1 MNKIKILSAFLCALL
16 MGFTS
21 CANDTEESTNDYQ
34 PNVSAAREL
43 TVGMADNATNSKS
56 KSTTSRSIVNPTLG
70 NMWQYG
76 DAFLAYNLTDGG
88 EHSMLTAENAGIQ
101 TKIRG
106 KVTCKQGDD
115 IAMFFPYMNA
125 STVTEVTGDKS
136 KLSLELSG
144 QTGDLTETV
153 DNYNTITNYDFSW
166 GKIENVKA
174 VGSKASGNVQMQKR
188 YAVLHLK
195 FECEGQQ
202 VKNITSV
209 KLTNIAGKAV
219 MNLQTGELENTTD
232 KAGFT
237 VTPKTAV
244 NELNVIVFAQS
255 NFNPTFSVETNSGKT
270 YGVKITHNLN
280 IINGGYY
287 DLNVLV
293 DDTTPWIDIHGIK
306 WGRYNLQYDPS
317 VTEEGWVSGYSLT
330 KNPWDYFYTEPSGLA
345 GQGFTMSTD
354 FENAKFDHFRW
365 GDIAAAHNYGY
376 SGREK
381 FYTGTGNIQ
390 AQNISN
396 NQYGDLPYYVS
407 KGKWKLPTK
416 AEFDDLMAHSGQ
428 YLGYYYDGL
437 NTVYGVLFD
446 PTVAESLKGKVL
458 DKNDN
463 VLKTSNANASA
474 VSVGK
479 INISGNKLKQF
490 TISDMK
496 RGIFF
501 PFAGTYTDYS
511 AGNPVLN
518 KPGSAG
524 SYWTANGTNADQ
536 AQSFTGQY
544 LNNGQFYPCTTVGV
558 SAQNPK
564 RNMYSIRPIYAK

>member
-43 TVGMADNATNSKS
+43 TVGMADNTTNSKS
-56 KSTTSRSIVNPTLG
+56 KSTTSRSVVNPTLG

-88 EHSMLTAENAGIQ
+88 EYSMLTAENAGI
-101 TKIRG
+101 
-106 KVTCKQGDD
+106 
-115 IAMFFPYMNA
+115 
-125 STVTEVTGDKS
+125 
-136 KLSLELSG
+136 

-166 GKIENVKA
+166 GKIQNVKA

-188 YAVLHLK
+188 YAILHLK

-219 MNLQTGELENTTD
+219 MNLQTGELENTAD

-270 YGVKITHNLN
+270 YGVKITHNPQ

-317 VTEEGWVSGYSLT
+317 VTEEGWVT
-330 KNPWDYFYTEPSGLA
+330 
-345 GQGFTMSTD
+345 
-354 FENAKFDHFRW
+354 KFDHFRW
-365 GDIAAAHNYGY
+365 GDVAAAHNYGY
-376 SGREK
+376 SGRDK

-390 AQNISN
+390 TQNISN

-446 PTVAESLKGKVL
+446 PTVAESLRGKVL

-474 VSVGK
+474 VNVGK

-511 AGNPVLN
+511 VGNPVLN
-518 KPGSAG
+518 KPGSWG

>member
-1 MNKIKILSAFLCALL
+1 

-144 QTGDLTETV
+144 QTGDLNETV
-153 DNYNTITNYDFSW
+153 GDYNTITNYDFSW

-209 KLTNIAGKAV
+209 
-219 MNLQTGELENTTD
+219 
-232 KAGFT
+232 
-237 VTPKTAV
+237 
-244 NELNVIVFAQS
+244 
-255 NFNPTFSVETNSGKT
+255 NS
-270 YGVKITHNLN
+270 
-280 IINGGYY
+280 
-287 DLNVLV
+287 
-293 DDTTPWIDIHGIK
+293 
-306 WGRYNLQYDPS
+306 R
-317 VTEEGWVSGYSLT
+317 
-330 KNPWDYFYTEPSGLA
+330 
-345 GQGFTMSTD
+345 
-354 FENAKFDHFRW
+354 
-365 GDIAAAHNYGY
+365 
-376 SGREK
+376 
-381 FYTGTGNIQ
+381 
-390 AQNISN
+390 IS
-396 NQYGDLPYYVS
+396 QVR
-407 KGKWKLPTK
+407 
-416 AEFDDLMAHSGQ
+416 Q
-428 YLGYYYDGL
+428 
-437 NTVYGVLFD
+437 
-446 PTVAESLKGKVL
+446 
-458 DKNDN
+458 
-463 VLKTSNANASA
+463 
-474 VSVGK
+474 
-479 INISGNKLKQF
+479 
-490 TISDMK
+490 
-496 RGIFF
+496 
-501 PFAGTYTDYS
+501 
-511 AGNPVLN
+511 
-518 KPGSAG
+518 
-524 SYWTANGTNADQ
+524 
-536 AQSFTGQY
+536 
-544 LNNGQFYPCTTVGV
+544 
-558 SAQNPK
+558 
-564 RNMYSIRPIYAK
+564 